1 MFLILRLQF
10 ACFAFECDL
19 AQANLAQSNNY
30 HFSAAM
36 IYPSKRALEKCK
48 DSSAPLPAKAPKKAS
63 SWSPQTPKSE
73 KSDQTTPCKQVDQ
86 DPVNQAPVK
95 VVPRSAAKPRNPKKP
110 RSPLAKKSRSQKK
123 PRSPLAKKPG
133 SPKKL
138 RSPSAKKPGSP
149 KSSPEAKSKTLKVG
163 QRSPKSSGRVI
174 NLVTPSPKAKAECES
189 PCATQVRK
197 SNVNNTWDITIGT
210 DFSGPDTPRI
220 ALQNMGYRVK
230 QLWSCEKQMNCRKLA
245 SHTWGKK
252 YSSQVFKNVLGR
264 DPKLLPSCDL
274 YISGVPCPP
283 WARGGKREGL
293 ECEDGKLWK
302 ETILVVRHVQPKAF
316 VIENVFGLLDN
327 KFKATFDDILKALAE
342 AGYHVFYRVLD
353 TSEHGLPQLRR
364 RVYIVGVNRRVRPGR
379 VDFKWPEPLPATLPL
394 DDVIG
399 SPPPALACLQP
410 LDRFQKMLPPPTM
423 TRARKNVL
431 EALKNIAKA
440 DPGVDVYQDNIVVDI
455 GCSMSHLTKQVNVF
469 PTITATRG
477 RSRAWWLLRQGRQ
490 ATVRDLCRLQ
500 GVPDGTFDIEG
511 CKITP
516 AVLGHMVGNMMSV
529 NVLERLLPRVLD
541 AIGCRASMPT
551 PDPWLA
557 LQHRTS
563 Q

>member
-1 MFLILRLQF
+1 
-10 ACFAFECDL
+10 
-19 AQANLAQSNNY
+19 
-30 HFSAAM
+30 M

-86 DPVNQAPVK
+86 DPVIQAPVK

-174 NLVTPSPKAKAECES
+174 NLVIPSPKAKAECES

-210 DFSGPDTPRI
+210 DFSVPDTPRI

-230 QLWSCEKQMNCRKLA
+230 QLWSCEKQMNCKKLA

-316 VIENVFGLLDN
+316 VIENVFGLLD
-327 KFKATFDDILKALAE
+327 KKSRRLSIESSKRLRKLATMFSTASWTPKSTAFHKCVAVCTSLVSTAVSDLD
-342 AGYHVFYRVLD
+342 VLI
-353 TSEHGLPQLRR
+353 SSGPRHCLLHCPLRMCS
-364 RVYIVGVNRRVRPGR
+364 V
-379 VDFKWPEPLPATLPL
+379 PLHLPL
-394 DDVIG
+394 LVC
-399 SPPPALACLQP
+399 SPSI
-410 LDRFQKMLPPPTM
+410 D
-423 TRARKNVL
+423 
-431 EALKNIAKA
+431 
-440 DPGVDVYQDNIVVDI
+440 
-455 GCSMSHLTKQVNVF
+455 
-469 PTITATRG
+469 
-477 RSRAWWLLRQGRQ
+477 SRR
-490 ATVRDLCRLQ
+490 C
-500 GVPDGTFDIEG
+500 
-511 CKITP
+511 C
-516 AVLGHMVGNMMSV
+516 H
-529 NVLERLLPRVLD
+529 
-541 AIGCRASMPT
+541 
-551 PDPWLA
+551 
-557 LQHRTS
+557 HRP
-563 Q
+563 